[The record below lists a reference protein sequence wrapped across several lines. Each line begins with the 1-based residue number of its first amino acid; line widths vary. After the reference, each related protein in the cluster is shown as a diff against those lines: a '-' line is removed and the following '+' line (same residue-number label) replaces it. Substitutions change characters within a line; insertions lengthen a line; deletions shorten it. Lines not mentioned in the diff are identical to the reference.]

1 MVLDSNKRV
10 VWSSNVAHIATNS
23 TAKLLKTGNLVL
35 LDDATG
41 ESIWE
46 SFQHP
51 CDALVPKLKLSI
63 KKKTCEKVRIT
74 SWRSPSDPSLGY
86 YSASL
91 ERPNIPEVFYWVN
104 ETRLIGLVHGI
115 VRFLLARPR
124 CHVVIYMDGV

>member
-23 TAKLLKTGNLVL
+23 TAKLLETGNLVL

-63 KKKTCEKVRIT
+63 KKKHVRK
-74 SWRSPSDPSLGY
+74 Y
-86 YSASL
+86 A
-91 ERPNIPEVFYWVN
+91 
-104 ETRLIGLVHGI
+104 
-115 VRFLLARPR
+115 
-124 CHVVIYMDGV
+124 